1 MSLNLKQYLSKF
13 LNIFLQIAL
22 ATLLLAKC
30 IHSTP
35 LKQDVFVQISQYIS
49 LNLKQ
54 YLSKFLNIY
63 LQIALATLLPLCQLH
78 SLHHNSCMI
87 CQLHWDQLHHEVA
100 LHCLVNALQ
109 EKLEKGKS
117 GLFKRGKICGR
128 NIETGKSKKI
138 YEWLVKGKSFGT
150 ENALVSD
157 VKIL

>member
-78 SLHHNSCMI
+78 SLHHNSCMF
-87 CQLHWDQLHHEVA
+87 CQLHWDQLHHEA
-100 LHCLVNALQ
+100 VNALQ
-109 EKLEKGKS
+109 EKLEKRKS